1 MNALDRYLTA
11 LGQGMDIIAAARGL
25 SERDVVQRGASD
37 IAAREVVH
45 LCDVYFGRCAFSAK
59 QRTARSTTHPLDVL
73 SLIEKF
79 ALRARTQRDAWAIR
93 SELCEFRGSA
103 TALRKRARD
112 LLRELQP
119 PRTPKKGVRI
129 TRRPRGPWSLTI
141 TGESADVADMHS
153 ALDTERPL
161 ESVKSIFFGGKS
173 GARTTVT
180 TQVVITLDELDRI
193 VDGDGEE
200 ITLQLT
206 NGSRIS
212 GADLASRVLS
222 DHGYITLVHPVEGP
236 VNLYRTSR
244 FANAKQ
250 RLMAAAFNPVCPWEK
265 CNYPAD
271 ECQIHH
277 LDSWQHGGNT
287 NAANLAT
294 CCPYHNGVNDDDP
307 QAPPRRGRLARIQGK
322 VRWLPPW
329 ATNPGSPNE
338 NDRPPS

>member
-1 MNALDRYLTA
+1 MMGVSGHRGYIPFEDRLKLIRKVPVMVALLCTGTRLTTGYRYTTLVDAT
-11 LGQGMDIIAAARGL
+11 
-25 SERDVVQRGASD
+25 
-37 IAAREVVH
+37 
-45 LCDVYFGRCAFSAK
+45 CAFSAK

-129 TRRPRGPWSLTI
+129 TGRPRGPWSLTI

-153 ALDTERPL
+153 ALDNERPL

-173 GARTTVT
+173 GARTTAT
-180 TQVVITLDELDRI
+180 TQVIITLDELDRI

-206 NGSRIS
+206 NGSRIR
-212 GADLASRVLS
+212 GADFVTRVLS
-222 DHGYITLVHPVEGP
+222 SHGYITLVHPVE
-236 VNLYRTSR
+236 
-244 FANAKQ
+244 AK
-250 RLMAAAFNPVCPWEK
+250 
-265 CNYPAD
+265 
-271 ECQIHH
+271 
-277 LDSWQHGGNT
+277 G
-287 NAANLAT
+287 
-294 CCPYHNGVNDDDP
+294 
-307 QAPPRRGRLARIQGK
+307 QGC
-322 VRWLPPW
+322 
-329 ATNPGSPNE
+329 
-338 NDRPPS
+338 

>member
-1 MNALDRYLTA
+1 
-11 LGQGMDIIAAARGL
+11 
-25 SERDVVQRGASD
+25 VQRGASD

-129 TRRPRGPWSLTI
+129 TGRPRGPWSLTI

-153 ALDTERPL
+153 ALDNEGPL

-173 GARTTVT
+173 GARTTAT

-206 NGSRIS
+206 NGSRIR
-212 GADLASRVLS
+212 GADFVTRVLS
-222 DHGYITLVHPVEGP
+222 SHGYITLVHPVE
-236 VNLYRTSR
+236 
-244 FANAKQ
+244 AK
-250 RLMAAAFNPVCPWEK
+250 
-265 CNYPAD
+265 
-271 ECQIHH
+271 
-277 LDSWQHGGNT
+277 G
-287 NAANLAT
+287 
-294 CCPYHNGVNDDDP
+294 
-307 QAPPRRGRLARIQGK
+307 QGC
-322 VRWLPPW
+322 
-329 ATNPGSPNE
+329 
-338 NDRPPS
+338 

>member
-1 MNALDRYLTA
+1 MRSRPRRIVRCTRRHERTRPLFNRAGPRDGYHRRRPGLKRA
-11 LGQGMDIIAAARGL
+11 RFGAAR
-25 SERDVVQRGASD
+25 
-37 IAAREVVH
+37 
-45 LCDVYFGRCAFSAK
+45 RC
-59 QRTARSTTHPLDVL
+59 RSTTHPLDEAEHV
-73 SLIEKF
+73 EKF
-79 ALRARTQRDAWAIR
+79 ALRARTQRDAWDIR

-222 DHGYITLVHPVEGP
+222 DHGYITLVHPVE
-236 VNLYRTSR
+236 
-244 FANAKQ
+244 A
-250 RLMAAAFNPVCPWEK
+250 
-265 CNYPAD
+265 
-271 ECQIHH
+271 
-277 LDSWQHGGNT
+277 
-287 NAANLAT
+287 
-294 CCPYHNGVNDDDP
+294 
-307 QAPPRRGRLARIQGK
+307 RGQGC
-322 VRWLPPW
+322 
-329 ATNPGSPNE
+329 
-338 NDRPPS
+338 

>member
-25 SERDVVQRGASD
+25 SEREVVQRGASD

-222 DHGYITLVHPVEGP
+222 DHGYITLVHPVE
-236 VNLYRTSR
+236 
-244 FANAKQ
+244 A
-250 RLMAAAFNPVCPWEK
+250 
-265 CNYPAD
+265 
-271 ECQIHH
+271 
-277 LDSWQHGGNT
+277 
-287 NAANLAT
+287 
-294 CCPYHNGVNDDDP
+294 
-307 QAPPRRGRLARIQGK
+307 RGQGC
-322 VRWLPPW
+322 
-329 ATNPGSPNE
+329 
-338 NDRPPS
+338 